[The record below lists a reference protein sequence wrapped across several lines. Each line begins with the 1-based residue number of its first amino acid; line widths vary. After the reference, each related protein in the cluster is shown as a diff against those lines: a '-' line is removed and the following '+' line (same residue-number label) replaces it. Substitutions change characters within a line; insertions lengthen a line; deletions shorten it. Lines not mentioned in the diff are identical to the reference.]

1 MANKDVVEKDKNGN
15 VIKMQRFD
23 AEGKLVFTHETEWK
37 DGRIVKKTSYDKDG
51 NMTASYDYAYDKRG
65 NNTEGS
71 WFVFNNGELMKAEF
85 KYDEKD
91 RPIEVTHLGKG
102 SIATNKTYQTFDDK
116 GRIIVSEY
124 YGAWPDCAPVFT
136 YNEYDESGFNTKSRT
151 EDENHDLLH
160 YEIMTPGKSGKVA
173 EYTSYD
179 KDGKA
184 QYTIKYYYDEKGNRT
199 KTERYDGEGKLYSTS
214 I

>member
-1 MANKDVVEKDKNGN
+1 MANKDVVEKDRDGN
-15 VIKMQRFD
+15 VVRMQRFD
-23 AEGKLVFTHETEWK
+23 AEGKIIFTHVTEWK
-37 DGRIVKKTSYDKDG
+37 DGRIAKKSSFDANEK
-51 NMTASYDYAYDKRG
+51 MTASYDYAYDERG

-71 WFVFNNGELMKAEF
+71 WFVFNKGELMKAVF

-102 SIATNKTYQTFDDK
+102 SIVTNKTYQSFDEK
-116 GRIIVSEY
+116 GRLIVSEY

-136 YNEYDESGFNTKSRT
+136 YYEYDENGFNVKSRT
-151 EDENHDLLH
+151 EDENHSLLH
-160 YEIMTPGKSGKVA
+160 YEILTPNELGKVA

-179 KDGKA
+179 GDGKPV
-184 QYTIKYYYDEKGNRT
+184 YTIRYYYDENGKRI
-199 KTERYDGEGKLYSTS
+199 KTERYDGEGKLQSTS